1 MAWPSDRHSVI
12 NMLKPKVTPITSQ
25 PTAHAGDRQPGD
37 QWQRGTWLNMRIVQE
52 RP

>member
-1 MAWPSDRHSVI
+1 MAWPSDRHSVS
-12 NMLKPKVTPITSQ
+12 NMLMPKVTLIASQ

-37 QWQRGTWLNMRIVQE
+37 HWQRGTWLNMRIVEE